1 MTEARKPTGTRASR
15 RAASR
20 SERSTGAESTTG
32 SVFGIAI
39 TATKP
44 PAAAARVPESRSSL
58 CSCPGVRR
66 CTCGSTKPGNRW
78 RPSPSSTSA
87 PCGACERAGRAELGD
102 LAAADEHVV
111 GRVDAGARVE
121 HVGAADQ
128 QVGGRGV
135 ADDERGVRRGAAGG
149 RERHHASCVAGV
161 DGAVVGAAR
170 PASSS

>member
-20 SERSTGAESTTG
+20 SERSTGAESTVG
-32 SVFGIAI
+32 SVLGIAI

-44 PAAAARVPESRSSL
+44 PAAAERVPESRSSL
-58 CSCPGVRR
+58 CSWPGRAQVHVRVDEA
-66 CTCGSTKPGNRW
+66 GEQV
-78 RPSPSSTSA
+78 A
-87 PCGACERAGRAELGD
+87 ALAVEHLGAGGRLERAGRAELGD

-111 GRVDAGARVE
+111 RRVDAGARVE

-128 QVGGRGV
+128 QLGGRAV
-135 ADDERGVRRGAAGG
+135 ADDERGVRGRRWT

-161 DGAVVGAAR
+161 DAAGAGAAR